1 MITFQLQESVWLAR
15 VADKCDEGGV
25 GISAGARASICLLD
39 MYIKNART
47 ILLPT
52 LSRGKKK
59 NFLSSPL
66 ICHTFC
72 RVWRKVGPIFVSVD
86 RRRI

>member
-25 GISAGARASICLLD
+25 GIQSAGAQASVCLLD

-47 ILLPT
+47 TLLPAC
-52 LSRGKKK
+52 GKKK

-72 RVWRKVGPIFVSVD
+72 RV
-86 RRRI
+86 